1 MKKLFILIFIL
12 GCVAVN
18 SSKISQ
24 SSEVTQSFK
33 SRKPL
38 PDHTYY
44 YFGRPVIGVIGIK
57 QPYTFNSG
65 YWKKVG
71 DSQFKLVVDDLY
83 RGGVDQHGSAE
94 AFALLNPEGKHAGV
108 WLSRRHPSVSVN
120 GNVVTA
126 VLPKPFE
133 SKGP

>member
-12 GCVAVN
+12 GCVAGN
-18 SSKISQ
+18 SAKLSQ

-33 SRKPL
+33 NRKPL

-44 YFGRPVIGVIGIK
+44 YMGRPVIGVVGIK

-65 YWKKVG
+65 FWKKVG

-83 RGGVDQHGSAE
+83 RGGGYQHGSAE
-94 AFALLNPEGKHAGV
+94 AFAMLNSEGKHVGV
-108 WLSRRHPSVSVN
+108 WLSRRDTSVSVN
-120 GNVVTA
+120 GNVVSVIA
-126 VLPKPFE
+126 PEPFE
-133 SKGP
+133 SRGP

>member
-12 GCVAVN
+12 GCVAGN
-18 SSKISQ
+18 LTKISQ

-44 YFGRPVIGVIGIK
+44 YSGSPVIGVVGIR
-57 QPYTFNSG
+57 QPYTFNAG
-65 YWKKVG
+65 FWKKVG
-71 DSQFKLVVDDLY
+71 ESQFKLVVDDLY
-83 RGGVDQHGSAE
+83 RGGIYQHGSAE
-94 AFALLNPEGKHAGV
+94 AFALLNSEGKHVGV
-108 WLSRRHPSVSVN
+108 WLSKRHPSVSMS
-120 GNVVTA
+120 GNVVT
-126 VLPKPFE
+126 VFLPEPFE